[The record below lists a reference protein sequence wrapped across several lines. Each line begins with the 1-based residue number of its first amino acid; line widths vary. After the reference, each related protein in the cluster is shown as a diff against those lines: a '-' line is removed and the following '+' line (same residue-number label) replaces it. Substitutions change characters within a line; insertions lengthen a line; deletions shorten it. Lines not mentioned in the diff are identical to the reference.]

1 MKYLK
6 VLDKNLK
13 PEGYLTHAY
22 EVERRRRVN
31 SDYELSFFVS
41 MTSDDYREKIKIKGH
56 VMDENGQYYVIQTR
70 ERVRDG
76 KKLTARIVATHVM
89 FKMNEFKVPYDQY
102 LEEAYGVHISQMI
115 SRLSPIMNNKYT
127 FKVDD
132 IFELQDIKDW
142 GRTTALE
149 AFNHIVKSYGAE
161 VWADN
166 FTIHLR
172 KKVGKDE
179 GKQYRIGKDIIQD
192 QFKDEGS
199 NLVTRMYS
207 QMKDGRTFIGMS
219 TTYLT
224 AEELS
229 LLQGVPGAI
238 QNGKLAVNYLVSPY
252 AQYWTNTT
260 NVFYDGEMIDQDIE
274 DPEKLLKATR
284 EELRKKEIPEI
295 EISINAVDI
304 HKIDRIESPPDMGDI
319 VYAFDPEME
328 MPNIEMRVMEMTEYP
343 FSMDKHTQVVLANF
357 KVQDYDDII
366 ADLERSKRIMN
377 DLLSGGKIRTDVFET
392 FAKQAVIDI
401 NNSKTQIIYDERGI
415 LLQSKIDVRNQ
426 VILTSDGIVLTTDGG
441 KTPRVAITGQG
452 VLAEAIRGVL
462 GDFVSMI
469 IGSGNLVT
477 KINTQGI
484 SSGHS
489 DYNQAPFRVDM
500 AGNVVARSIKLT
512 GQIDNST
519 MLSSLIQASRIVGN
533 EIEGGTITG
542 SLIRTAANGR
552 RIEQDI
558 NGFRTY
564 DGNNRNRIRITTGSN
579 DEIAAISW
587 YGSGGAFAGEINSYQ
602 NSGGLS
608 IISNDLIIGSNN
620 TGNPIRLQG
629 APIVAGP
636 AEFRSNVSFVNSNIT
651 GLAISNVSGL
661 LAELNSIWTAV
672 NGKAASNHTHTQYA
686 VNMTYDPSTKNL
698 KLFNQSGSA
707 IATVNIS

>member
-1 MKYLK
+1 
-6 VLDKNLK
+6 
-13 PEGYLTHAY
+13 
-22 EVERRRRVN
+22 
-31 SDYELSFFVS
+31 

-76 KKLTARIVATHVM
+76 KKLTARIVCTHIM

-115 SRLSPIMNNKYT
+115 ARLSPIMNNKYT
-127 FKVDD
+127 FKIDD
-132 IFELQDIKDW
+132 VFELQDIKDW

-149 AFNHIVKSYGAE
+149 AFNHIVRSYGAE
-161 VWADN
+161 VRADN
-166 FTIHLR
+166 FTIHMR
-172 KKVGKDE
+172 KQVGEDN

-219 TTYLT
+219 TDYLT
-224 AEELS
+224 SEELS

-238 QNGKLAVNYLVSPY
+238 QNGKLTVNYLISPY
-252 AQYWTNTT
+252 AQYWQNTT

-295 EISINAVDI
+295 EIAINAADI
-304 HKIDRIESPPDMGDI
+304 HKVDRIESPPDMGDI
-319 VYAFDPEME
+319 VYAYDPEME

-401 NNSKTQIIYDERGI
+401 NNSKTEIIYDQRGI
-415 LLQSKIDVRNQ
+415 LLQSKAIARNQ
-426 VILTSDGIVLTTDGG
+426 VILTSDGIMLSTDGG
-441 KTPRVAITGQG
+441 LTPRVAITANG
-452 VLAEAIRGVL
+452 VVAEAIRGVL
-462 GDFVSMI
+462 GDFVSMV

-484 SSGHS
+484 SSGHN

-500 AGNVVARSIKLT
+500 QGNVVARSIKLT
-512 GQIDNST
+512 GEIENSE
-519 MLSSLIQASRIVGN
+519 MLTSVIRASKIIGN

-542 SLIRTAANGR
+542 ALIRTAASGR

-564 DGNNRNRIRITTGSN
+564 DNNNRNRIRITTASN

-636 AEFRSNVSFVNSNIT
+636 AEFRSSVIFNGSIT
-651 GLAISNVSGL
+651 GLEMTDITGL
-661 LAELNSIWTAV
+661 QAELSSIWAAL
-672 NGKAASNHTHTQYA
+672 NSKASSSHTHSVTLPTHNHGIAGASNWGGTFT
-686 VNMTYDPSTKNL
+686 T
-698 KLFNQSGSA
+698 SA
-707 IATVNIS
+707 P

>member
-6 VLDKNLK
+6 VLDKDLK
-13 PEGYLTHAY
+13 PEGFLTHAY
-22 EVERRRRVN
+22 EVERRRRLN
-31 SDYELSFFVS
+31 SDYELSFFVP

-76 KKLTARIVATHVM
+76 KKLTARIVCTHIM

-127 FKVDD
+127 FRIDD
-132 IFELQDIKDW
+132 VFELQDIKDW

-149 AFNHIVKSYGAE
+149 AFNHIVRSYDAE

-172 KKVGKDE
+172 KRVGEDK

-219 TTYLT
+219 TDYLT

-238 QNGKLAVNYLVSPY
+238 QNGKLTVNYLISPY
-252 AQYWTNTT
+252 AQYWQNTT

-295 EISINAVDI
+295 EIAINAADI

-319 VYAFDPEME
+319 VYAYDPEME

-377 DLLSGGKIRTDVFET
+377 DLLSGGKIRTDVFEN

-401 NNSKTQIIYDERGI
+401 NNSKTEIIYDQRGI
-415 LLQSKIDVRNQ
+415 LLQSKAIARNQ
-426 VILTSDGIVLTTDGG
+426 VILTSDGIMLSTDGG
-441 KTPRVAITGQG
+441 LTPRVAITANG
-452 VLAEAIRGVL
+452 VVAEAIRGVL
-462 GDFVSMI
+462 GDFVSMV

-484 SSGHS
+484 SSGHAN
-489 DYNQAPFRVDM
+489 YNQAPFRVDM
-500 AGNVVARSIKLT
+500 QGNVIARSIKLT
-512 GQIDNST
+512 GEIENSE
-519 MLSSLIQASRIVGN
+519 MLTSVIRASKIIGN

-542 SLIRTAANGR
+542 ALIRTAAAGR

-564 DGNNRNRIRITTGSN
+564 DNNNRNRIRITTASN

-587 YGSGGAFAGEINSYQ
+587 FGSGGAFAGEINSYQ

-636 AEFRSNVSFVNSNIT
+636 AEFRSSVIFNGSIT
-651 GLAISNVSGL
+651 GLKMTDITGL
-661 LAELNSIWTAV
+661 QAELSSIWAAL
-672 NGKAASNHTHTQYA
+672 NSKASSSHTHSVTLPTHNHGIAGASNWGGTFT
-686 VNMTYDPSTKNL
+686 TSTP
-698 KLFNQSGSA
+698 
-707 IATVNIS
+707 

>member
-31 SDYELSFFVS
+31 SDYELSFFVP

-115 SRLSPIMNNKYT
+115 SRLAPIMNNKYT

-238 QNGKLAVNYLVSPY
+238 QNGKLAVNYLISPY

-295 EISINAVDI
+295 EISINAADI

-319 VYAFDPEME
+319 VYAYDPEME

-357 KVQDYDDII
+357 KLQNDIDVI

-401 NNSKTQIIYDERGI
+401 NNSKTQIIYDQRGI
-415 LLQSKIDVRNQ
+415 LLQSQADARNQ
-426 VILTSDGIVLTTDGG
+426 VILTSDGVILTTDGG
-441 KTPRVAITGQG
+441 KTPRVAITAQG
-452 VLAEAIRGVL
+452 ILAERIVGVL
-462 GDFVSMI
+462 GDFVSLV

-542 SLIRTAANGR
+542 ALIRTAASGR
-552 RIEQDI
+552 RVELDI
-558 NGFRTY
+558 QGFRSY
-564 DGNNRNRIRITTGSN
+564 DAAGRARIQIATTEDATAAALIFRDSN
-579 DEIAAISW
+579 GTSV
-587 YGSGGAFAGEINSYQ
+587 GELNSYMSSGVFTMYG
-602 NSGGLS
+602 NS
-608 IISNDLIIGSNN
+608 IVIGSNN

-629 APIVAGP
+629 AVTFGGSVYGLGISSINNLL
-636 AEFRSNVSFVNSNIT
+636 ETLNSLQSQIT
-651 GLAISNVSGL
+651 TLNSKFNSHSHSVTLPTHNHGLANATNWG
-661 LAELNSIWTAV
+661 
-672 NGKAASNHTHTQYA
+672 G
-686 VNMTYDPSTKNL
+686 TYPTSTP
-698 KLFNQSGSA
+698 
-707 IATVNIS
+707 

>member
-1 MKYLK
+1 MSMKYLK

-22 EVERRRRVN
+22 DVERRRRLN
-31 SDYELSFFVS
+31 SDYELSFFVP

-115 SRLSPIMNNKYT
+115 ARLSPIMNNKYT

-252 AQYWTNTT
+252 AQYWQNTT

-295 EISINAVDI
+295 EISINAADI

-319 VYAFDPEME
+319 VYAYDPEME

-377 DLLSGGKIRTDVFET
+377 DL
-392 FAKQAVIDI
+392 
-401 NNSKTQIIYDERGI
+401 
-415 LLQSKIDVRNQ
+415 
-426 VILTSDGIVLTTDGG
+426 
-441 KTPRVAITGQG
+441 
-452 VLAEAIRGVL
+452 
-462 GDFVSMI
+462 
-469 IGSGNLVT
+469 
-477 KINTQGI
+477 
-484 SSGHS
+484 
-489 DYNQAPFRVDM
+489 
-500 AGNVVARSIKLT
+500 
-512 GQIDNST
+512 
-519 MLSSLIQASRIVGN
+519 
-533 EIEGGTITG
+533 
-542 SLIRTAANGR
+542 
-552 RIEQDI
+552 
-558 NGFRTY
+558 
-564 DGNNRNRIRITTGSN
+564 
-579 DEIAAISW
+579 
-587 YGSGGAFAGEINSYQ
+587 
-602 NSGGLS
+602 
-608 IISNDLIIGSNN
+608 
-620 TGNPIRLQG
+620 
-629 APIVAGP
+629 
-636 AEFRSNVSFVNSNIT
+636 
-651 GLAISNVSGL
+651 
-661 LAELNSIWTAV
+661 
-672 NGKAASNHTHTQYA
+672 
-686 VNMTYDPSTKNL
+686 
-698 KLFNQSGSA
+698 
-707 IATVNIS
+707 

>member
-1 MKYLK
+1 
-6 VLDKNLK
+6 
-13 PEGYLTHAY
+13 
-22 EVERRRRVN
+22 
-31 SDYELSFFVS
+31 

-76 KKLTARIVATHVM
+76 KKLTARIVCTHIM

-127 FKVDD
+127 FRVDD
-132 IFELQDIKDW
+132 VFELQDIKDW

-149 AFNHIVKSYGAE
+149 AFNHIVRSYGAE

-172 KKVGKDE
+172 KRVGEDK

-238 QNGKLAVNYLVSPY
+238 QNGKLTVNYLISPY

-295 EISINAVDI
+295 EIAINAADI

-319 VYAFDPEME
+319 VYAYDPEME

-401 NNSKTQIIYDERGI
+401 NNSKTEIIYDQRGI
-415 LLQSKIDVRNQ
+415 LLQSKAISRNQ
-426 VILTSDGIVLTTDGG
+426 VILTSDGIMLSTDGG
-441 KTPRVAITGQG
+441 LTPRVAITANG
-452 VLAEAIRGVL
+452 VVAEAIRGVL
-462 GDFVSMI
+462 GDFVSMV

-484 SSGHS
+484 SSGHAN
-489 DYNQAPFRVDM
+489 YNQAPFRVDM
-500 AGNVVARSIKLT
+500 QGNVVARSIKLT
-512 GQIDNST
+512 GEIENSE
-519 MLSSLIQASRIVGN
+519 MFSSVIRASKIIGN

-542 SLIRTAANGR
+542 ALIRTAANGR
-552 RIEQDI
+552 RVELDVQ
-558 NGFRTY
+558 GFRSY
-564 DGNNRNRIRITTGSN
+564 DANGRTRIQIATTEDATAAALIFRDANGS
-579 DEIAAISW
+579 SV
-587 YGSGGAFAGEINSYQ
+587 GEINSYL
-602 NSGGLS
+602 NSGTLTMYGNS
-608 IISNDLIIGSNN
+608 IIIGSNS

-629 APIVAGP
+629 ATTFGGSVTFA
-636 AEFRSNVSFVNSNIT
+636 NSNIL
-651 GLAISNVSGL
+651 GINISNINGL
-661 LAELNSIWTAV
+661 QSQLANLQSNIDNLSRAFY
-672 NGKAASNHTHTQYA
+672 NHTHSVTTA
-686 VNMTYDPSTKNL
+686 NHNHGNNANL
-698 KLFNQSGSA
+698 PGTGGGTF
-707 IATVNIS
+707 TTTTP